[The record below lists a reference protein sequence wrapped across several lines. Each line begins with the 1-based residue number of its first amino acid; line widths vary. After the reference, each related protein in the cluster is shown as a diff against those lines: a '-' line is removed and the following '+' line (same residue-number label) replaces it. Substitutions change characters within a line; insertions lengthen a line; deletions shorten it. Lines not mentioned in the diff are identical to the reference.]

1 MAAELQ
7 QPGKFSHCDVKEI
20 LEQWISE
27 LIENN
32 KKVEL
37 ADDFFVN
44 ANIRIITKDRNKPLK
59 RLLISEQDTSQ
70 ENLTDE
76 TTRFCFRSSF
86 EEMTSVSLATS
97 QGFTANI
104 GGGLS
109 GGVMVPNLG
118 LSSGLEFSKSKSFGQ
133 DKSRAQNK
141 ELTAEVEVQPHTVVI
156 VKELTYEVEWTAM
169 CDLELILRK
178 EDKIEYKCM
187 GIWSKEESNSI
198 EVKKLLPKIIARK
211 KKQISSSST
220 QSNPMPASP
229 KGTFPRTRSQLHSVA
244 VHDPNLKDYPT
255 PLSPESNTSLSGGK
269 LKSSSIEHI
278 KETELSPTPPSPKAK
293 SIHIQLPRQVKI
305 SDHESTAPS
314 PGDNDRPPYDASVCL
329 SSPDYNR
336 SVAVDH
342 LREREHLL
350 QHASVDSPV
359 SLLTENV
366 LAIKFTSDCLFSAEE
381 HKLEIIKLP
390 SDSDRVKRIIDHQTS
405 LPYQNDKE
413 DTQLSLKVDKY
424 TSS

>member
-133 DKSRAQNK
+133 DKSRA
-141 ELTAEVEVQPHTVVI
+141 
-156 VKELTYEVEWTAM
+156 
-169 CDLELILRK
+169 
-178 EDKIEYKCM
+178 
-187 GIWSKEESNSI
+187 
-198 EVKKLLPKIIARK
+198 
-211 KKQISSSST
+211 
-220 QSNPMPASP
+220 
-229 KGTFPRTRSQLHSVA
+229 
-244 VHDPNLKDYPT
+244 
-255 PLSPESNTSLSGGK
+255 
-269 LKSSSIEHI
+269 
-278 KETELSPTPPSPKAK
+278 
-293 SIHIQLPRQVKI
+293 
-305 SDHESTAPS
+305 
-314 PGDNDRPPYDASVCL
+314 
-329 SSPDYNR
+329 
-336 SVAVDH
+336 
-342 LREREHLL
+342 
-350 QHASVDSPV
+350 
-359 SLLTENV
+359 
-366 LAIKFTSDCLFSAEE
+366 
-381 HKLEIIKLP
+381 
-390 SDSDRVKRIIDHQTS
+390 
-405 LPYQNDKE
+405 
-413 DTQLSLKVDKY
+413 
-424 TSS
+424 